1 MLYCHFIPSCLN
13 TQLLHFILVVI
24 PTGMLNNSEFGM
36 KYSAIFWEQSLC
48 LAWNL
53 TVFVSGPVSL
63 VTDAQCDNVLRCVEL
78 QSYTHCVLSDTGSQE
93 MD

>member
-1 MLYCHFIPSCLN
+1 MFSASFLN
-13 TQLLHFILVVI
+13 TQLLHFVLVAV

-36 KYSAIFWEQSLC
+36 KCSAIFWEQSSC
-48 LAWNL
+48 LAWIL

-63 VTDAQCDNVLRCVEL
+63 VTDAECDSVLRSVEL
-78 QSYTHCVLSDTGSQE
+78 QSYTHCVLSDTGSRE